1 MGRHA
6 ESETFVITIYLL
18 AFYAFVAPEICGWLI
33 YERLKF
39 DGGGCRDRYL
49 KVEEIFGGITPTVKR
64 IVVPFFQN
72 DRRTRDT
79 GRQDDH
85 FFLVD
90 YPTSPVQNCRLL
102 GRLPH
107 QQLPMVNEN

>member
-49 KVEEIFGGITPTVKR
+49 KVEEIFEGITPTVKR
-64 IVVPFFQN
+64 IVVPFLKTI
-72 DRRTRDT
+72 DEPVTRDVKMT
-79 GRQDDH
+79 V
-85 FFLVD
+85 FFSCGLSNEPRSKL
-90 YPTSPVQNCRLL
+90 PTAWQITSSAIAN
-102 GRLPH
+102 G
-107 QQLPMVNEN
+107 E